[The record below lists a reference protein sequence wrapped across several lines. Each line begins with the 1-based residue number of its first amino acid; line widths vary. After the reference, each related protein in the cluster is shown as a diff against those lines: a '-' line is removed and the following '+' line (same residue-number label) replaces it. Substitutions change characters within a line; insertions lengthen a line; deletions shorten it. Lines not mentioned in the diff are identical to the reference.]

1 MSNIA
6 ALCYSDATHWWMSNT
21 PLQSSHTHSLTL
33 SLGDCTSFIVSWLG
47 WGVTWKKGLTLVEH
61 RISAASGYKDPPGF
75 AAIGWGISGGGFHD
89 SAAALWQL
97 FFFFFFL
104 SICQHTTY
112 LFLSANLCP
121 SVSVQT
127 CGGWFVGIK
136 ADHDIPLIPEI
147 LQTCNVADMAYYGRI

>member
-75 AAIGWGISGGGFHD
+75 AAIGWGISGGGG
-89 SAAALWQL
+89 QL
-97 FFFFFFL
+97 CGSSFF
-104 SICQHTTY
+104 IY
-112 LFLSANLCP
+112 LSAHHLSLSLCKSLP
-121 SVSVQT
+121 ICLSADLWWVVCRYQSRSWYSTNSWNITDMQ
-127 CGGWFVGIK
+127 CCRHGILWK
-136 ADHDIPLIPEI
+136 DIS
-147 LQTCNVADMAYYGRI
+147 